1 MKNDSMRKNQE
12 TSKTLNLGWLL
23 ITLCVLVYGI
33 WVIGDKAVTLS
44 QLNGDIDKAQ
54 QRLEA
59 AQMENQQLK
68 DEQANLS
75 NDAYI
80 EKLAREEL
88 GMTRQG
94 EIPYIYAE
102 NKGDNASSEKND

>member
-1 MKNDSMRKNQE
+1 MEDDRRKKSQGGQQR
-12 TSKTLNLGWLL
+12 LNLGWLL
-23 ITLCVLVYGI
+23 VTLCVLGYGI

-44 QLNGDIDKAQ
+44 HLNDDMEVAQ

-75 NDAYI
+75 DDAYI

-102 NKGDNASSEKND
+102 NKGENAASEEK